1 MVALVGNPKHLKT
14 GMHVGDKTFLSQIA
28 TSHPRK
34 YMQMSVPT
42 SLPKLRCSGE
52 LGIHMLQNVW
62 SDVVGSGGPKNHGVG
77 TEAALPRDI
86 KRQKAYSHT
95 HNRCIPTLVEYTTSR
110 ATKGTTPR
118 TQGHKHPFGILI
130 SCIGYARGCS
140 PLKTGSTPP

>member
-1 MVALVGNPKHLKT
+1 MVALVGNPKHLNT
-14 GMHVGDKTFLSQIA
+14 GMHVGDKTFLTQIA

-42 SLPKLRCSGE
+42 SLPKFRCSGE

-95 HNRCIPTLVEYTTSR
+95 HTIVVYQHL
-110 ATKGTTPR
+110 
-118 TQGHKHPFGILI
+118 
-130 SCIGYARGCS
+130 
-140 PLKTGSTPP
+140 